1 MGACLIHAAS
11 ALRFRAFVRT
21 TRWKSICSVARMATQ
36 ARVTRSTGRG
46 DIVRMLFPT
55 NVRTQFER
63 TALATTAS
71 KLRANIYRMLDEV
84 LETGQPL
91 EIERNGKTLVIAPKE
106 ELSIWER
113 LPRREGFIVGDP
125 DELIHIDWS
134 SEWNPDPS

>member
-1 MGACLIHAAS
+1 MPY
-11 ALRFRAFVRT
+11 RFYVRT
-21 TRWKSICSVARMATQ
+21 DQRE
-36 ARVTRSTGRG
+36 
-46 DIVRMLFPT
+46 L
-55 NVRTQFER
+55 
-63 TALATTAS
+63 ALATTAS

-91 EIERNGKTLVIAPKE
+91 EIERHGKILVIAPKE
-106 ELSIWER
+106 EKSIWDR

>member
-1 MGACLIHAAS
+1 MLAHKS
-11 ALRFRAFVRT
+11 VRT
-21 TRWKSICSVARMATQ
+21 KVEGTT
-36 ARVTRSTGRG
+36 
-46 DIVRMLFPT
+46 
-55 NVRTQFER
+55 
-63 TALATTAS
+63 LATTAS

-91 EIERNGKTLVIAPKE
+91 EVERHGKTLVIAPQE
-106 ELSIWER
+106 QRSIWDR

>member
-1 MGACLIHAAS
+1 
-11 ALRFRAFVRT
+11 
-21 TRWKSICSVARMATQ
+21 MAMQTQ
-36 ARVTRSTGRG
+36 APRRPTFS
-46 DIVRMLFPT
+46 DIVRMSFS
-55 NVRTQFER
+55 NFVRTNAKG

-71 KLRANIYRMLDEV
+71 KLRANIYRMLDEI

-91 EIERNGKTLVIAPKE
+91 EIERNGKTLVIAPKKE
-106 ELSIWER
+106 RSIWDR

>member
-1 MGACLIHAAS
+1 MPPQAHTHKTAAP
-11 ALRFRAFVRT
+11 AF
-21 TRWKSICSVARMATQ
+21 
-36 ARVTRSTGRG
+36 
-46 DIVRMLFPT
+46 IVRMQDQFD
-55 NVRTQFER
+55 VRTINR
-63 TALATTAS
+63 GATMATTAS

-106 ELSIWER
+106 DQPFWDR
-113 LPRREGFIVGDP
+113 LPHREGFIVGDP